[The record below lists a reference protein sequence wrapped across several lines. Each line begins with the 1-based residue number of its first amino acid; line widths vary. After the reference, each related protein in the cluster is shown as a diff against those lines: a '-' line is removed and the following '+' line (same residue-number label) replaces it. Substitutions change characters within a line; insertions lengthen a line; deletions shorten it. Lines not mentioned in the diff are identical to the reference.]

1 MLEEKVLKWLKS
13 TGFPLE
19 MAAANAFRAEG
30 FQIRQSSTYK
40 DPETEK
46 SREID
51 IVAVDQDWIGAI
63 QISYVLECKSSSKPW
78 IVLTSK
84 DAWAAFNRI
93 FMFAVMSKKAKECFS
108 KRITDTAIQAHIERP
123 SHGGYGL
130 RQALADGGDAA
141 YTAACSVIKASMSVA
156 LQDSKT
162 ESNSASFAFPVIVV
176 DTPIF
181 ECYLRDDGEL
191 ELREV
196 MESEFLFGMEA
207 PESIATCIKVVSKD
221 ELPSFAQRAR
231 SSTNQLRLDLKSEE
245 QVILASL
252 L

>member
-30 FQIRQSSTYK
+30 FQIRQSSTYT

-46 SREID
+46 SREMD
-51 IVAVDQDWIGAI
+51 ILAVDQDWIGAI

-78 IVLTSK
+78 IVLTSE
-84 DAWAAFNRI
+84 DAWAAFNRLS
-93 FMFAVMSKKAKECFS
+93 MFAVMSKQALNCLAE
-108 KRITDTAIQAHIERP
+108 RITDSAIQAHIERP
-123 SHGGYGL
+123 SFGGYGL
-130 RQALADGGDAA
+130 RHALSDGGDTA

-156 LQDSKT
+156 FKDQKS
-162 ESNSASFAFPVIVV
+162 EVSSAAFVFPVIVV

-181 ECYLRDDGEL
+181 ECSLRDDGEL

-196 MESEFLFGMEA
+196 RESDFLFGMGA
-207 PESIATCIKVVSKD
+207 PRPIATCIKIVTKD
-221 ELPSFAQRAR
+221 ELPVFAQRAR
-231 SSTNQLRLDLKSEE
+231 RTANQLRIDLKMEE
-245 QVILASL
+245 QGILASL
-252 L
+252 R